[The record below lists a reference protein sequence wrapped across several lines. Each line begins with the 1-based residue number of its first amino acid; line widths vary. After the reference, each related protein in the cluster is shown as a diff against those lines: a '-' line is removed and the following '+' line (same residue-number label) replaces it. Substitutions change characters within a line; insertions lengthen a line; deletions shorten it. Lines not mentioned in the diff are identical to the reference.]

1 MSDVAQQGTLPTE
14 TASLSDKK
22 TAVQTQQT
30 SETASSNVEYGKRDD
45 SVRAHFRFLW
55 VTVLVGCAL
64 LEYGFDKGIVGS
76 FQAMVGFL
84 EIFGYQDHRVPSGW
98 NIASVPQQIIS
109 SFMLLGAFMSCFAT
123 GPLGSVLGRRWCI
136 VLGVVL
142 LIVSIII
149 MIVTTSMGLLYFAR
163 LVMGVGNGLV
173 MTFTMVYIS
182 ELAPAKLRG
191 LAYGF
196 MTTWITAGTAIGLL
210 ITNATQAMQGRACYQ
225 IPLYVLFA
233 MPAVT
238 IISMPFMPESP
249 RWLLLQGKEEQAW
262 KSLTW
267 IRNGAYDDLALR
279 SEFEEMR
286 LNALHDLELQ
296 SKWLVLDLLR
306 GTNLRRTLLCV
317 GVGLINAGIG
327 AMFVLA
333 FGTYFFKVIGV
344 TNPFKWIVLTQ
355 WMGVIGLF
363 FAYYLLDRVGRRT
376 LLLVGTTAC
385 GLSML
390 VLGVMFSVPNLKGTT
405 GLQVAII
412 FLTSWFQFF
421 FNFGVVPITY
431 LVAGELPAQNMRA
444 YTAGI
449 STGTGYVAGWLTTFT
464 APYFINP
471 ANLNWGG
478 KYGFIWFGSSFL
490 VVAFVWFLVPE
501 VQGRSLEEIEEMF
514 DKRLPAKDFP
524 KYVSENAE
532 IARREAE
539 KDLYGPDGDK
549 ARVMRAEGK
558 M

>member
-1 MSDVAQQGTLPTE
+1 MHGAYSGV
-14 TASLSDKK
+14 K
-22 TAVQTQQT
+22 
-30 SETASSNVEYGKRDD
+30 DD
-45 SVRAHFRFLW
+45 SVRAHIRFLW
-55 VTVLVGCAL
+55 VTVLSGCAL

-84 EIFGYQDHRVPSGW
+84 EVFGYRDPRVPAGW
-98 NIASVPQQIIS
+98 NIASTPQQIIS
-109 SFMLLGAFMSCFAT
+109 SFMLLGAFISCFST
-123 GPLGSVLGRRWCI
+123 GPLGAVMGRRYCI
-136 VLGVVL
+136 ILGVVL
-142 LIVSIII
+142 LIVSIIM
-149 MIVTTSMGLLYFAR
+149 MIVTTSLGVLYFSR
-163 LVMGVGNGLV
+163 LVMGFGNGLV

-210 ITNATQAMQGRACYQ
+210 IANSTNTIVGRACYQ

-233 MPAVT
+233 IPVVS
-238 IISMPFMPESP
+238 IVSLPFLPESP
-249 RWLLLQGKEEQAW
+249 RWLLLNGKEEQAFKALKW
-262 KSLTW
+262 L
-267 IRNGAYDDLALR
+267 RNGAYDDLALR

-296 SKWLVLDLLR
+296 SKWLVMDLFR
-306 GTNLRRTLLCV
+306 GTNLRRTSLCV
-317 GVGLINAGIG
+317 GVGLVNAGIG

-333 FGTYFFKVIGV
+333 FGTYFFKVTGV
-344 TNPFKWIVLTQ
+344 KEPFKWIVVTQ
-355 WMGVIGLF
+355 WIGVVGLF
-363 FAYYLLDRVGRRT
+363 FAYGLLDRVGRRT
-376 LLLVGTTAC
+376 LLLIGTTAC

-390 VLGVMFSVPNLKGTT
+390 VLGVMFTVPSLKGTT
-405 GLQVAII
+405 GLQVGII

-444 YTAGI
+444 YTAGL

-471 ANLNWGG
+471 ANLGWGG
-478 KYGFIWFGSSFL
+478 KYGYIWFGSSFL
-490 VVAFVWFLVPE
+490 VVAFIFFMVPE

-514 DKRLPAKDFP
+514 DKKLAAKDFP
-524 KYVSENAE
+524 KYVSENAM

-539 KDLYGPDGDK
+539 RDLYGPDGDK
-549 ARVMRAEGK
+549 VAAMHDEGRTRV
-558 M
+558 